1 LPSGTDIEFHGATG
15 ESVISYAI
23 TIIEVQEMKTFI
35 NITYGVLIGLLAA
48 GTIWL
53 AASRPRGDAVTLLP
67 TATPGALTIYINGA
81 VATPGLYTL
90 PEGSRVDDAL
100 KAAGGSLPGAEM
112 DNINLASQLTDGQ
125 QINIPGIVDTSHVN
139 IGRVNINTATVDELN
154 SLPGIGPTT
163 AQAIVDYRLQHGP
176 FQIIQDIQ
184 NVPGVGPATFALIQD
199 YINVGP

>member
-1 LPSGTDIEFHGATG
+1 
-15 ESVISYAI
+15 
-23 TIIEVQEMKTFI
+23 MKTFI

-48 GTIWL
+48 GIIWL
-53 AASRPRGDAVTLLP
+53 AASRPSGEAVTLLP
-67 TATPGALTIYINGA
+67 SATPGKLTIYINGA

-90 PEGSRVDDAL
+90 PVGSRVDDAL

-112 DNINLASQLTDGQ
+112 TKINLATELTDGQ

-139 IGRVNINTATVDELN
+139 VGRVNINTATAEEL
-154 SLPGIGPTT
+154 STLPGIGPTT

-176 FQIIQDIQ
+176 FQVIQDIQ
-184 NVPGVGPATFALIQD
+184 NVPGVGPATYALIQD